1 MTTRALTGGGD
12 VIGVGGCG
20 HPARGHT
27 WQSRRSHVDA
37 WTLPLASV
45 LFRLSAGQVGTGR
58 SRQVSNKE
66 RRLVSDM
73 CHLDHALLDL
83 ARFVDNPS
91 LCKRC
96 CVRINLAMTPAH
108 MPLTGF
114 DLMSRWLITS
124 TIFPDCLDLLS
135 TTLLSPLEALCPVV
149 LTRFGHRRMKWPARL
164 VRQILAD
171 SILI

>member
-12 VIGVGGCG
+12 VIGVGGYVFIL
-20 HPARGHT
+20 HVGHT

-37 WTLPLASV
+37 LTLPLASV
-45 LFRLSAGQVGTGR
+45 SLQDRSLAAGFQQKT
-58 SRQVSNKE
+58 KTC
-66 RRLVSDM
+66 SDM

-96 CVRINLAMTPAH
+96 CVRVNLAITPAL

-149 LTRFGHRRMKWPARL
+149 LTRSG
-164 VRQILAD
+164 
-171 SILI
+171 